1 MLIGWRV
8 RILNYYLLEY
18 IMNLDITSYMAILII
33 FLPILLFVL
42 LLVSLINSQRR
53 QAKAQET
60 MASAQADIAKYLA
73 KRDT

>member
-1 MLIGWRV
+1 
-8 RILNYYLLEY
+8 
-18 IMNLDITSYMAILII
+18 MAILII

>member
-1 MLIGWRV
+1 
-8 RILNYYLLEY
+8 
-18 IMNLDITSYMAILII
+18 MNLDITSYMAILII